1 MSIFRGCSTFFHVK
15 VLIPCLLTLLFVSC
29 LGGPT
34 PAPPNLA
41 GTNPSTGASPNL
53 AGTRSRQDTPT
64 GEKLN
69 PLPPESRTEI
79 QRRLVQKAL
88 SLLGHTSL
96 TFEGASFSSDCSGF
110 VLAAYYLSGI
120 DLRKEYAQKTGN
132 GVRRLYQIA
141 LSHRLLSTGNLPV
154 AGDVLFWDNTYD
166 ADGDGRPNDELTHTG
181 IVVSSYSNGR
191 IDYVHYHVSRG
202 IVQESMN
209 LYQPDRES
217 LNAPMRIREP
227 GKPRPEKWLAG
238 QLYRAYG
245 RLWYLQ
251 DADWVHR

>member
-1 MSIFRGCSTFFHVK
+1 VK
-15 VLIPCLLTLLFVSC
+15 VLIPCLLALLFISC
-29 LGGPT
+29 IGGPT

-41 GTNPSTGASPNL
+41 EANPSTGSSSNRV
-53 AGTRSRQDTPT
+53 GTNPAANTSSR
-64 GEKLN
+64 EKLN

-79 QRRLVQKAL
+79 QKRLVQKAL
-88 SLLGHTSL
+88 SLVGRTALQ
-96 TFEGASFSSDCSGF
+96 FEGASFSPDCSGF

-132 GVRRLYQIA
+132 GVRRLYHIA
-141 LSHRLLSTGNLPV
+141 LSHRLISTGQLPV
-154 AGDVLFWDNTYD
+154 TGDVLFWDNTYD
-166 ADGDGRPNDELTHTG
+166 ANGDGKLNDELTHTG

-191 IDYVHYHVSRG
+191 VDYVHYHVSRG

-217 LNAPMRIREP
+217 LNAPMRIKEA

-251 DADWVHR
+251 EVERLRQ